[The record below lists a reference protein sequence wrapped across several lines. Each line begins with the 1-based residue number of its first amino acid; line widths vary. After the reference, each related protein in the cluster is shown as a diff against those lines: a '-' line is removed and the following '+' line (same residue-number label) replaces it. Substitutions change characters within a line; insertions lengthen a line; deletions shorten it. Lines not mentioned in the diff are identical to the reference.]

1 MRYQKHPQLLEF
13 FSNPVS
19 PIKDMKSTKTDVPAD
34 TVYQIGTPE
43 YQEVVLRAPVSR
55 FLCLVKLPLLK
66 HGHLTFIMIIS

>member
-1 MRYQKHPQLLEF
+1 
-13 FSNPVS
+13 
-19 PIKDMKSTKTDVPAD
+19 MKSTKTDVPAD
-34 TVYQIGTPE
+34 MVYQIGTPE